1 MLTSLF
7 RQGVEEA
14 KYKVELQPAE
24 GAVQV
29 SDGAVS
35 VLVSLT
41 SAVMREP
48 AGEYPLLVL
57 VHSCDVDP
65 NFTLYYLLFVTLT
78 SMLP

>member
-1 MLTSLF
+1 MNVS
-7 RQGVEEA
+7 QGPSDET

-29 SDGAVS
+29 SDGTVN

-48 AGEYPLLVL
+48 AGEPRPHASVPAMFDTPT
-57 VHSCDVDP
+57 SD
-65 NFTLYYLLFVTLT
+65 LYHRPILYL
-78 SMLP
+78 